1 MKKSSIPG
9 IVLIAFVSVIL
20 LSSPARALED
30 RVLMVNVH
38 GSHYDGDGYSV
49 YLTLV
54 NAGADATYVN
64 LSSSGQVA
72 ALLAANTYDQIWV
85 FDLSYGVD
93 SYPPDWQAIADWY
106 LANPDMPVI
115 CDSRMISSYWSG
127 RYLDE
132 GQRLT
137 ENYYFNL
144 RVRGGGLL
152 LGTDHDVYVSGI
164 NTIVSLIGMNPFFGT
179 FSLTTIPVDT
189 GSPLMTTPN
198 DMGTSLFDDSSPGQT
213 QYGIQP
219 NGRFFYTLAW
229 HSGNPD
235 TPGIS
240 STIEGGIGFHVAIVD
255 PVDGAH
261 VSLGDPMTFN
271 AEPYGGEAPYSYDWF
286 SDIDG
291 ALGSGETIVVSTLS
305 LGTHYISVEAEDG
318 GGRDDEDQIS
328 VVVEIMPVYV
338 DDNSSCVAGC
348 GSQSNPWP
356 TIQQGINDAPSTGSV
371 IVFAGNYP
379 ENINFNGKAVTV
391 ESSAGAGSTV
401 ITAQGKGYGVTFASG
416 ETPASVLDGFT
427 VQGGSPGGILCS
439 NNSEPVILNC
449 TVSNN
454 AGYGIRY
461 QGSSSPTIE
470 GCTIEGNTQGGVSC
484 SGALG
489 TVTHSRISGNSGANG
504 GGLSLDQ
511 CTTSVINNEI
521 TGNSA
526 TADGGGIY
534 SSGSTATITNNT
546 VSGNSAGQRGGGLAA
561 VGGSTLTVTNTILW
575 DDSAVQGAEIYEDG
589 TSACT
594 VRYSDVEGVW
604 PGLGNISADP
614 AFAGVGDYHLQDG
627 SPCIDIGDSGAAGM
641 PTSDLDEDP
650 RIMGAAVD
658 MGADEATGTIS
669 DSDQDGVPD
678 VLDNCPDYQNP
689 TQSDND
695 YNGVGD
701 ACESNVNNYIRA
713 NSGDDG
719 QGLPSWDPVLRIYED
734 IFRIFNRSDSQQRIQ
749 LPMAAVLKSL
759 TPSNV
764 MALNTDNQVQGSGR
778 PPIGAWRYTLMHG
791 DGFSGE
797 MDDGLMDPNEMISRT
812 WRVYDPDSVTFYYW
826 VDVMAAGIA
835 GVKGGREAEIAEEE
849 PMKYG
854 HAPEERMPMERIEPG
869 VPIAASVWQGGEG
882 DGEADL
888 FVGSDAP
895 GLIMARRFEGKGMQ
909 EEKGMQDAREVSFFV
924 GGEGVGRDVDVILYF
939 DPAGKARVPD
949 REMEILRQRVHVDRA
964 GLQRVRIAR
973 KGPFL
978 WLGRGGVLFVGLENL
993 PGGSYSLGMDS
1004 SVPGVELCSYSEDG
1018 GLSFLEL
1025 EDDSIMNALPMI
1037 RLMTQYQSPLRY
1049 R

>member
-1 MKKSSIPG
+1 MKKSPIPG
-9 IVLIAFVSVIL
+9 IVLIAFVLAIL

-38 GSHYDGDGYSV
+38 GSHYDNDGYSV

-72 ALLAANTYDQIWV
+72 NLLAANTYDQVWV
-85 FDLSYGVD
+85 FDLSYWTD
-93 SYPPDWQAIADWY
+93 SYPVDWQAIADWY

-189 GSPLMTTPN
+189 NSPLMTTPN
-198 DMGTSLFDDSSPGQT
+198 DMGASLWDDSSPGQT

-240 STIEGGIGFHVAIVD
+240 STIEGGIGFHVAIVE
-255 PVDGAH
+255 PADGTH
-261 VSLGDPMTFN
+261 VSLDDPVTFS
-271 AEPYGGEAPYSYDWF
+271 AEPNGGEAPYSYDWF
-286 SDIDG
+286 SDLDG
-291 ALGSGETIVVSTLS
+291 VLGSGETIVVSTLS
-305 LGTHYISVEAEDG
+305 LGAHYIRVEAEDG

-328 VVVEIMPVYV
+328 VVVEIVPVYV
-338 DDNSSCVAGC
+338 DDNSSCMTGC
-348 GSQSNPWP
+348 GSQANPWP
-356 TIQQGINDAPSTGSV
+356 TIQQGIDDAPSTGSV

-379 ENINFNGKAVTV
+379 ENVNFNGKDVTV

-401 ITAQGKGYGVTFASG
+401 ITAQGKGYGVTFDSG
-416 ETPASVLDGFT
+416 ETSASVLDGFT
-427 VQGGSPGGILCS
+427 MQGGSPGGILCS
-439 NNSEPVILNC
+439 NNSEPVIRNC
-449 TVSNN
+449 IVSNN
-454 AGYGIRY
+454 SGYGIRF

-470 GCTIEGNTQGGVSC
+470 RCTVEGNPQSGISC
-484 SGALG
+484 AGSLG
-489 TVTHSRISGNSGANG
+489 TISHSRILGNSAANG
-504 GGLSLDQ
+504 AGLYLDQ

-521 TGNSA
+521 TDNSA
-526 TADGGGIY
+526 TTDGGGIY
-534 SSGSTATITNNT
+534 CSGSTATITNNT

-561 VGGSTLTVTNTILW
+561 ESGSTLTVTNTILW
-575 DDSAVQGAEIYEDG
+575 ADSAVQGAEIYEDA
-589 TSACT
+589 TSGGT

-604 PGLGNISADP
+604 PGLGNISANP
-614 AFAGVGDYHLQDG
+614 AFAGAGDYHLQDG
-627 SPCIDIGDSGAAGM
+627 SPCIDIGDSGAAGL

-658 MGADEATGTIS
+658 MGADEATGSIS
-669 DSDQDGVPD
+669 DGDQDGVPD
-678 VLDNCPDYQNP
+678 VLDNCPDFQNP

-695 YNGVGD
+695 YNGIGD
-701 ACESNVNNYIRA
+701 DCEVNVNDYIRA
-713 NSGDDG
+713 VSGNDE

-734 IFRIFNRSDSQQRIQ
+734 LFRIFNRSDSQQRIQ
-749 LPMAAVLKSL
+749 LPMAVVLETL

-764 MALNTDNQVQGSGR
+764 QGLNTDNQVQSSGR
-778 PPIGAWRYTLMHG
+778 PPMGCWRYTLMYG
-791 DGFSGE
+791 DGFSGDL
-797 MDDGLMDPNEMISRT
+797 DDGLMDPNEMISRT

-826 VDVMAAGIA
+826 ANVVAAGIA
-835 GVKGGREAEIAEEE
+835 GVKGGREAGSPEGE

-854 HAPEERMPMERIEPG
+854 HAQEERMPMERIVPG
-869 VPIAASVWQGGEG
+869 ELIAGSVWQGVEG

-895 GLIMARRFEGKGMQ
+895 GLIVTRRFEGKGMRDAQ
-909 EEKGMQDAREVSFFV
+909 EISFYI
-924 GGEGVGRDVDVILYF
+924 GGEVVGRDVDVILYF
-939 DPAGKARVPD
+939 DPTGKAKVPD
-949 REMEILRQRVHVDRA
+949 GELEILRQRVHVDRA
-964 GLQRVRIAR
+964 GLQRVRISR
-973 KGPFL
+973 KAPFP
-978 WLGRGGVLFVGLENL
+978 WLGRSGALFVGLENL
-993 PGGSYSLGMDS
+993 PGGSYCLGMDS
-1004 SVPGVELCSYSEDG
+1004 SAPGVKKCSYSVDG

-1025 EDDSIMNALPMI
+1025 EEDSIMNALPMI
-1037 RLMTQYQSPLRY
+1037 RLTTRYPSPLRY

>member
-1 MKKSSIPG
+1 MKKSSKSG
-9 IVLIAFVSVIL
+9 IILIAFVSAIL
-20 LSSPARALED
+20 LSSPAQALED
-30 RVLMVNVH
+30 RVLMINVH
-38 GSHYDGDGYSV
+38 GPSYDNDGYSI

-54 NAGADATYVN
+54 NAGAIATYVN

-72 ALLAANTYDQIWV
+72 ALLDANTYDQVWL
-85 FDLSYGVD
+85 FDLSSWGD
-93 SYPPDWQAIADWY
+93 SYPVDWQAIADWY
-106 LANPDMPVI
+106 LANPDMEVI
-115 CDSRMISSYWSG
+115 CDARMISSYWDF

-152 LGTDHDVYVSGI
+152 LGTDHSVFVSGI
-164 NTIVSLIGMNPFFGT
+164 NTVASLIGINTFFGT
-179 FSLTTIPVDT
+179 FSLVTIPVDT
-189 GSPLMTTPN
+189 GNPLMNTPN
-198 DMGTSLFDDSSPGQT
+198 DMGTVLWDDSSPGQT
-213 QYGIQP
+213 QYGVQP

-240 STIEGGIGFHVAIVD
+240 STIEGGIGFHVAIVA
-255 PVDGAH
+255 PADGAH
-261 VSLGDPMTFN
+261 VSLGDPVTFN
-271 AEPYGGEAPYSYDWF
+271 ADPEGGEAPYSYDWF
-286 SDIDG
+286 SDLDG
-291 ALGSGETIVVSTLS
+291 ALGSGETIVISTLS
-305 LGTHYISVEAEDG
+305 LGTHYISVDAEDG

-328 VVVEIMPVYV
+328 VVVEIVPVYV

-356 TIQQGINDAPSTGSV
+356 TIQQGIGDAPSTGSV
-371 IVFAGNYP
+371 IVLPGNYP
-379 ENINFNGKAVTV
+379 ENINFNGKDITV

-427 VQGGSPGGILCS
+427 IQGGSPGGILCS
-439 NNSEPVILNC
+439 NNSEPVIRNC

-470 GCTIEGNTQGGVSC
+470 GCTIQGNTQGGVSC

-521 TGNSA
+521 IGNSA
-526 TADGGGIY
+526 TTDGGGIY
-534 SSGSTATITNNT
+534 SSGTTATITNNT

-561 VGGSTLTVTNTILW
+561 ESGSTLNVTNTILW
-575 DDSAVQGAEIYEDG
+575 GDGAVQDDEIYEDG
-589 TSACT
+589 TSTCT

-604 PGLGNISADP
+604 PGLGNISANP
-614 AFAGVGDYHLQDG
+614 AFAGGGDYHLQDG
-627 SPCIDIGDSGAAGM
+627 SPCIDIGDSGAAGL

-669 DSDQDGVPD
+669 DGDQDGVPD

-701 ACESNVNNYIRA
+701 DCEVNVNDYIRA

-734 IFRIFNRSDSQQRIQ
+734 LFRIFNRSDSQQRIQ
-749 LPMAAVLKSL
+749 LPMAAVLESL

-764 MALNTDNQVQGSGR
+764 TGLNTDNQVQSSGR
-778 PPIGAWRYTLMHG
+778 PPMGCWRYTLTYG

-826 VDVMAAGIA
+826 VNVMAAGIA

-854 HAPEERMPMERIEPG
+854 HAPEERMPMERIVPG
-869 VPIAASVWQGGEG
+869 VPIAASVWQGAEG

-888 FVGSDAP
+888 YVGSDAP
-895 GLIMARRFEGKGMQ
+895 GLIVARRFEDKGT
-909 EEKGMQDAREVSFFV
+909 GDAREISFFV
-924 GGEGVGRDVDVILYF
+924 GGEGVGRDVDVVLYF
-939 DPAGKARVPD
+939 DPTGRARVPD
-949 REMEILRQRVHVDRA
+949 GDLEIHRQRVHVDRA
-964 GLQRVRIAR
+964 GLQRVRISR
-973 KGPFL
+973 KALFP
-978 WLGRGGVLFVGLENL
+978 WLGPDGALFVGLENL

-1004 SVPGVELCSYSEDG
+1004 SVTGVERCSYSVDG

-1025 EDDSIMNALPMI
+1025 EEDSIMNALPMI